1 MTVIVF
7 GSANVDLVMPVSTF
21 PMPGETVLITWFQ
34 GARVPIKRWR

>member
-21 PMPGETVLITWFQ
+21 PMPGETVLTQ
-34 GARVPIKRWR
+34 DLSLRHV